1 MLWGA
6 EGTRKGRQVL
16 EQARYQE
23 IALDLAHAVVM
34 GEFHEG
40 EKIHGRST
48 LAGRFNVSPET
59 IRRAIA
65 ILQNAGVVM
74 VNQGVGITV
83 TSKALAEKFLKS
95 FDQKGELHVFQDE
108 VKRLMEQRRELDA
121 KIESH
126 LEKVLTYTERLMSR
140 WLDVGEIEVSKH
152 SAAIGKTL
160 RELKIREHTGTTI
173 VAIVRDGVEQFSPS
187 PNFVLQEGDVL
198 LAVGS
203 NEGQQKLEGI
213 IRGILKNV

>member
-1 MLWGA
+1 M
-6 EGTRKGRQVL
+6 

-108 VKRLMEQRRELDA
+108 LKQLMEQRRELDM
-121 KIESH
+121 KIEWH

-140 WLDVGEIEVSKH
+140 WLDVGEIEVGKH
-152 SAAIGKTL
+152 SEAIGKTL
-160 RELKIREHTGTTI
+160 RELKVRENTGTTI
-173 VAIVRDGVEQFSPS
+173 VAIVRDGYEQFSPS
-187 PNFVLQEGDVL
+187 PNFTLQEGDVL
-198 LAVGS
+198 LAVGT
-203 NEGQQKLEGI
+203 NEGQQKLEEF
-213 IRGILKNV
+213 LS

>member
-1 MLWGA
+1 M
-6 EGTRKGRQVL
+6 

-140 WLDVGEIEVSKH
+140 WLDVGEIEVGKH
-152 SAAIGKTL
+152 SAASGKTL